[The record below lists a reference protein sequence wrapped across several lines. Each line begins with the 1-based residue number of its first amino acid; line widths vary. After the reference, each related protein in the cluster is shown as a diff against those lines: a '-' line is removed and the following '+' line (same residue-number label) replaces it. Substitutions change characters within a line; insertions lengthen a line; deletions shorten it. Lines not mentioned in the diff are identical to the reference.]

1 MPCLCVCGGVAII
14 LASILVI
21 FPKLGIYSKAA
32 DAVAASIHS
41 MLVERAI
48 GSGQPTFNSVVMAFV
63 DMSGVTRAL
72 GFPAGT
78 VAAELAY

>member
-1 MPCLCVCGGVAII
+1 MPCLRVCGAVAII

-21 FPKLGIYSKAA
+21 SPKLCIHSKAA
-32 DAVAASIHS
+32 DAVAASMHS
-41 MLVERAI
+41 MFVERTG
-48 GSGQPTFNSVVMAFV
+48 GSGQLAFNSAVMAFV

>member
-1 MPCLCVCGGVAII
+1 MPCLRVCGAVAII

-21 FPKLGIYSKAA
+21 SPKLGIHSKAA
-32 DAVAASIHS
+32 DAVAASMHS
-41 MLVERAI
+41 MLVERTS
-48 GSGQPTFNSVVMAFV
+48 GSGQPTFNSAVMAFV